1 MPTPRSLT
9 GDIQNLSAAE
19 LVEVEQQLVK
29 LYTAEDG
36 EDTGVDTEVRVTLT
50 QIMGVSMNISTS
62 LSDAAVC
69 EVFMKALTLDGYG
82 ATCTAAMSGD
92 KYSFTLEYPLEPA
105 VQVAAKTA
113 EMKSFVGGG
122 NLAEAMAAA
131 AALLRRRRLDT
142 LSVAGVTPPI
152 TTVGAQVTIFSKIYA
167 SSNPDAYPLL
177 QNESST
183 VHDQVGSVNAS
194 RISSTLMAAV
204 TNIKGLAVTAPIQTA
219 YAETN
224 APPQTPPPLAPP
236 QPPLAPPPLAPPLP
250 PLAPPS
256 PPPPPRPSSPD
267 PSFNALQLDASEANV
282 VGLAS
287 QLFTVEQAESA
298 AFTAS
303 VATAGTLVVVA
314 FRSFQESIKVS
325 SAPSIAGSVT
335 VSAGALLSGTVMML
349 SQVQSIKS
357 LVLLNK
363 RAPPSFTS
371 FGAGFAWGSMHLDL
385 GIHFEDNNATH
396 SLGQTLPDRAAAVPA
411 EGSARYL
418 GALGMGA
425 GELFA
430 NNLVFQLAAIAAVVV
445 LHKSMLLTPMPALA
459 FPKLE
464 LAWFIATYEG
474 TVLGATMVLKELA
487 ESRLPTHLGVPLGIV
502 AALVYLAL
510 LILTVWLVLTTRRK
524 ILHLRQ
530 RGSFDL
536 PPTTTDAASLMPLP
550 MPPPAS
556 PPSRPP
562 SLPALLPPLDAPPPE
577 SPPPSPPIHVVLGE
591 VPAVRSSPLTVQV
604 LDSSAHSSSSGL
616 TTDVKKSSSRACSF
630 VLARLFKWE
639 WVWYVSDT
647 KSKEE
652 VAEASAFLYG
662 YGELFKYSQGGV
674 ANCAIPNY
682 LFFTIEMAHTVL
694 KAIILVALTDAGTQA
709 ALIVG
714 LESISFLLFVIQRP
728 FADKAGWTRLCSVAR
743 PLVRAGEAWGCSV
756 CIAGGGLVGV
766 LRHFRNAARGDP
778 RQSDPRARIFQHQAD
793 RGLNLDVTISKAV
806 SLASFVAL
814 SASGSDSGVVSDQRY
829 QQVMLVNLAALY
841 WIVGFQAL
849 RQVSLMCHTLQATPS
864 SQPLPRPEQARTT
877 ERMDSPQPEN
887 LIQPLSRQPDVITKD
902 WLSHQATEDW
912 LSRQSDAPAAGV
924 ERPSI
929 SITGPSGQVTPIEL
943 PGMQDNGASASVDE
957 TRARVSRARLARSL
971 AAGGTTMGSTDALPA
986 TNESAEP
993 LARIPPSM
1001 QGQQLEWLEGVCN
1014 EDKDNDELD
1023 KHVQPHSISI
1033 AGPSRQ
1039 VTPIEL
1045 PGMQDNGA
1053 SASVDE
1059 TRARVSRARLA
1070 RSLLSTDAVPGI
1082 NESAEPARIPPSM
1095 QGQQLVW
1102 LEGLCNEDTD
1112 NDDYDKQFGV

>member
-82 ATCTAAMSGD
+82 ATCTAAVSGD

-113 EMKSFVGGG
+113 EMKSFVVGG

-142 LSVAGVTPPI
+142 LSVAGVTPPT

-167 SSNPDAYPLL
+167 SSSPDAYPLL

-183 VHDQVGSVNAS
+183 VHDQAGSVNAS
-194 RISSTLMAAV
+194 RICSTLMAAV
-204 TNIKGLAVTAPIQTA
+204 TNINCLAVTAPIQTA

-314 FRSFQESIKVS
+314 FRSFQESIKAS

-335 VSAGALLSGTVMML
+335 VSAGALMSGIVMML

-396 SLGQTLPDRAAAVPA
+396 SLGQTLPDGAAAVPA

-577 SPPPSPPIHVVLGE
+577 SPPPSPPIQVVLGE

-616 TTDVKKSSSRACSF
+616 TTDVKKSNSRACSF
-630 VLARLFKWE
+630 VLRDVLARLFKWE
-639 WVWYVSDT
+639 WVWYVSNT

-766 LRHFRNAARGDP
+766 LRHFRNAARSDP
-778 RQSDPRARIFQHQAD
+778 RQSDPRARFFQHQAD

-864 SQPLPRPEQARTT
+864 PQPLPRPEQARTT
-877 ERMDSPQPEN
+877 ERMDSSRSASPQPEN
-887 LIQPLSRQPDVITKD
+887 LIRPLSRQPDVITED

-924 ERPSI
+924 EHPSI
-929 SITGPSGQVTPIEL
+929 SITGPSGQF
-943 PGMQDNGASASVDE
+943 
-957 TRARVSRARLARSL
+957 
-971 AAGGTTMGSTDALPA
+971 
-986 TNESAEP
+986 
-993 LARIPPSM
+993 
-1001 QGQQLEWLEGVCN
+1001 
-1014 EDKDNDELD
+1014 
-1023 KHVQPHSISI
+1023 
-1033 AGPSRQ
+1033 
-1039 VTPIEL
+1039 TPIEL

-1095 QGQQLVW
+1095 QGQQLDW

-1112 NDDYDKQFGV
+1112 NEYDKQFGV

>member
-1 MPTPRSLT
+1 MPTPRSPT

-19 LVEVEQQLVK
+19 LVKIEQQLVK
-29 LYTAEDG
+29 LYTAEKG
-36 EDTGVDTEVRVTLT
+36 EETGLDTEVRMTLT
-50 QIMGVSMNISTS
+50 QIMAASMNISAS

-82 ATCTAAMSGD
+82 ATCTAAVSGD
-92 KYSFTLEYPLEPA
+92 KYTFTLEYPLEPA

-113 EMKSFVGGG
+113 QMKSFIVGGNFTEG
-122 NLAEAMAAA
+122 MAAA

-142 LSVAGVTPPI
+142 LSVAGVTPP
-152 TTVGAQVTIFSKIYA
+152 TTAVGAQVTIFSKIFA
-167 SSNPDAYPLL
+167 SSSPDAYQLL

-183 VHDQVGSVNAS
+183 VHDQAGSVNAS
-194 RISSTLMAAV
+194 RISSILTAVV

-236 QPPLAPPPLAPPLP
+236 QPPLAPPPLVPPLP

-267 PSFNALQLDASEANV
+267 PSFNALPLDAQAAV
-282 VGLAS
+282 VGVGS
-287 QLFTVEQAESA
+287 QLFTVEQAEFA

-314 FRSFQESIKVS
+314 LRSFQESIKAS
-325 SAPSIAGSVT
+325 TAPSIEGSVT
-335 VSAGALLSGTVMML
+335 VNAGALMSGTVMML

-385 GIHFEDNNATH
+385 GIHFEDNNATR
-396 SLGQTLPDRAAAVPA
+396 SLGQTLPDGAAAVPA

-430 NNLVFQLAAIAAVVV
+430 NNLVFQLAAIAAVVA

-487 ESRLPTHLGVPLGIV
+487 ESRLPHHHGVPLGIV
-502 AALVYLAL
+502 AALVYIAL
-510 LILTVWLVLTTRRK
+510 LILTVWLVLTTRGK

-550 MPPPAS
+550 MPLPAS

-577 SPPPSPPIHVVLGE
+577 SPPPSPPIQVVLGE
-591 VPAVRSSPLTVQV
+591 VPVVRSSPLTVQV
-604 LDSSAHSSSSGL
+604 LDSPGADSDSSSGL
-616 TTDVKKSSSRACSF
+616 TTDVKNCRSCSF
-630 VLARLFKWE
+630 VLARLFTWE
-639 WVWYVSDT
+639 WVWYVSNT

-682 LFFTIEMAHTVL
+682 LFFAIEMAHTVL
-694 KAIILVALTDAGTQA
+694 KAIILVALTDAGTQS

-728 FADKAGWTRLCSVAR
+728 FADTAG
-743 PLVRAGEAWGCSV
+743 
-756 CIAGGGLVGV
+756 
-766 LRHFRNAARGDP
+766 
-778 RQSDPRARIFQHQAD
+778 
-793 RGLNLDVTISKAV
+793 
-806 SLASFVAL
+806 
-814 SASGSDSGVVSDQRY
+814 
-829 QQVMLVNLAALY
+829 
-841 WIVGFQAL
+841 
-849 RQVSLMCHTLQATPS
+849 
-864 SQPLPRPEQARTT
+864 
-877 ERMDSPQPEN
+877 
-887 LIQPLSRQPDVITKD
+887 
-902 WLSHQATEDW
+902 
-912 LSRQSDAPAAGV
+912 
-924 ERPSI
+924 
-929 SITGPSGQVTPIEL
+929 
-943 PGMQDNGASASVDE
+943 
-957 TRARVSRARLARSL
+957 
-971 AAGGTTMGSTDALPA
+971 
-986 TNESAEP
+986 
-993 LARIPPSM
+993 
-1001 QGQQLEWLEGVCN
+1001 
-1014 EDKDNDELD
+1014 
-1023 KHVQPHSISI
+1023 
-1033 AGPSRQ
+1033 
-1039 VTPIEL
+1039 
-1045 PGMQDNGA
+1045 
-1053 SASVDE
+1053 
-1059 TRARVSRARLA
+1059 
-1070 RSLLSTDAVPGI
+1070 
-1082 NESAEPARIPPSM
+1082 
-1095 QGQQLVW
+1095 
-1102 LEGLCNEDTD
+1102 
-1112 NDDYDKQFGV
+1112 

>member
-1 MPTPRSLT
+1 MPRSPT
-9 GDIQNLSAAE
+9 GDIQNLSTAE

-29 LYTAEDG
+29 LYTAENG
-36 EDTGVDTEVRVTLT
+36 EETGVDTEVRVTLT
-50 QIMGVSMNISTS
+50 QIMGASMNISTS

-82 ATCTAAMSGD
+82 ATCTAAVSGD
-92 KYSFTLEYPLEPA
+92 KYTFTLEYPLEPA

-113 EMKSFVGGG
+113 EMKSFVVVG
-122 NLAEAMAAA
+122 NFTEAMAAK

-142 LSVAGVTPPI
+142 LSVAGVTPP
-152 TTVGAQVTIFSKIYA
+152 TTAVGAQVTIFSRIFA
-167 SSNPDAYPLL
+167 SSSPGAYQLL

-183 VHDQVGSVNAS
+183 VHDQAGSVNAS
-194 RISSTLMAAV
+194 RISSTLTAVV

-236 QPPLAPPPLAPPLP
+236 QPSLAPPPLVPPLP

-267 PSFNALQLDASEANV
+267 PSFNALPLDAQAAV
-282 VGLAS
+282 VGVGS
-287 QLFTVEQAESA
+287 QLFTVEQAEFA

-314 FRSFQESIKVS
+314 LRSFQESIKAS
-325 SAPSIAGSVT
+325 SAPSIEGSVT
-335 VSAGALLSGTVMML
+335 VSAGALMSGTVMML

-385 GIHFEDNNATH
+385 GIHFEDNNATR
-396 SLGQTLPDRAAAVPA
+396 SLGQTLPDGAAAVPA

-430 NNLVFQLAAIAAVVV
+430 NNLVFQLAAIAAVVA

-487 ESRLPTHLGVPLGIV
+487 ESRLPTHHGVPLGIV

-524 ILHLRQ
+524 ILHLQQ

-577 SPPPSPPIHVVLGE
+577 SPPPSTPIQAVLGE

-604 LDSSAHSSSSGL
+604 LDSSGADSDSSSGL
-616 TTDVKKSSSRACSF
+616 TTDVKKRNCRSCSF
-630 VLARLFKWE
+630 VLARLFTWE
-639 WVWYVSDT
+639 WVWYVSNT

-682 LFFTIEMAHTVL
+682 LFFTLEMAHTVL
-694 KAIILVALTDAGTQA
+694 KAIILVALTDAGTQS

-728 FADKAGWTRLCSVAR
+728 FADTAG
-743 PLVRAGEAWGCSV
+743 
-756 CIAGGGLVGV
+756 
-766 LRHFRNAARGDP
+766 
-778 RQSDPRARIFQHQAD
+778 
-793 RGLNLDVTISKAV
+793 
-806 SLASFVAL
+806 
-814 SASGSDSGVVSDQRY
+814 
-829 QQVMLVNLAALY
+829 
-841 WIVGFQAL
+841 
-849 RQVSLMCHTLQATPS
+849 
-864 SQPLPRPEQARTT
+864 
-877 ERMDSPQPEN
+877 
-887 LIQPLSRQPDVITKD
+887 
-902 WLSHQATEDW
+902 
-912 LSRQSDAPAAGV
+912 
-924 ERPSI
+924 
-929 SITGPSGQVTPIEL
+929 
-943 PGMQDNGASASVDE
+943 
-957 TRARVSRARLARSL
+957 
-971 AAGGTTMGSTDALPA
+971 
-986 TNESAEP
+986 
-993 LARIPPSM
+993 
-1001 QGQQLEWLEGVCN
+1001 
-1014 EDKDNDELD
+1014 
-1023 KHVQPHSISI
+1023 
-1033 AGPSRQ
+1033 
-1039 VTPIEL
+1039 
-1045 PGMQDNGA
+1045 
-1053 SASVDE
+1053 
-1059 TRARVSRARLA
+1059 
-1070 RSLLSTDAVPGI
+1070 
-1082 NESAEPARIPPSM
+1082 
-1095 QGQQLVW
+1095 
-1102 LEGLCNEDTD
+1102 
-1112 NDDYDKQFGV
+1112 

>member
-1 MPTPRSLT
+1 MEVTVSGT
-9 GDIQNLSAAE
+9 VETFDQEAFKAA
-19 LVEVEQQLVK
+19 LG
-29 LYTAEDG
+29 AS
-36 EDTGVDTEVRVTLT
+36 VRVDREA
-50 QIMGVSMNISTS
+50 IS
-62 LSDAAVC
+62 LNV
-69 EVFMKALTLDGYG
+69 
-82 ATCTAAMSGD
+82 TAASV
-92 KYSFTLEYPLEPA
+92 KVVATILVVEEA
-105 VQVAAKTA
+105 VESDGNVHVGYAVAALQA
-113 EMKSFVGGG
+113 LARNRSAFSEAVGV
-122 NLAEAMAAA
+122 AVEAIAP
-131 AALLRRRRLDT
+131 LVVWHR
-142 LSVAGVTPPI
+142 
-152 TTVGAQVTIFSKIYA
+152 TV
-167 SSNPDAYPLL
+167 P
-177 QNESST
+177 
-183 VHDQVGSVNAS
+183 
-194 RISSTLMAAV
+194 M
-204 TNIKGLAVTAPIQTA
+204 
-219 YAETN
+219 
-224 APPQTPPPLAPP
+224 
-236 QPPLAPPPLAPPLP
+236 PLP
-250 PLAPPS
+250 PPPS
-256 PPPPPRPSSPD
+256 PPSPSPLPFPPPPSPPFRP
-267 PSFNALQLDASEANV
+267 PSLPPEYPPFNAMPLDDTEAAV

-303 VATAGTLVVVA
+303 VATAVTLVVVA

-335 VSAGALLSGTVMML
+335 VSAGALMSGIVMML

-363 RAPPSFTS
+363 RSPPSFTS

-396 SLGQTLPDRAAAVPA
+396 SLGQTLPDGAAAVPA

-510 LILTVWLVLTTRRK
+510 FILTVWLVLTTRRK

-562 SLPALLPPLDAPPPE
+562 SLPALLPPLDADAPPPE
-577 SPPPSPPIHVVLGE
+577 SPPPSSPIQVVLGE

-616 TTDVKKSSSRACSF
+616 TTDVKKSNSRACSF
-630 VLARLFKWE
+630 VLRDVLARLFKWE
-639 WVWYVSDT
+639 WVWYVSNT

-694 KAIILVALTDAGTQA
+694 KAIILVALTEAGTQA

-728 FADKAGWTRLCSVAR
+728 FADTAGWTRLCSVAR

-766 LRHFRNAARGDP
+766 LRHFRSAARGDP
-778 RQSDPRARIFQHQAD
+778 RQSDPRARFFPKPG
-793 RGLNLDVTISKAV
+793 R
-806 SLASFVAL
+806 
-814 SASGSDSGVVSDQRY
+814 SGS
-829 QQVMLVNLAALY
+829 
-841 WIVGFQAL
+841 
-849 RQVSLMCHTLQATPS
+849 
-864 SQPLPRPEQARTT
+864 
-877 ERMDSPQPEN
+877 
-887 LIQPLSRQPDVITKD
+887 
-902 WLSHQATEDW
+902 
-912 LSRQSDAPAAGV
+912 
-924 ERPSI
+924 
-929 SITGPSGQVTPIEL
+929 
-943 PGMQDNGASASVDE
+943 
-957 TRARVSRARLARSL
+957 
-971 AAGGTTMGSTDALPA
+971 
-986 TNESAEP
+986 EP
-993 LARIPPSM
+993 
-1001 QGQQLEWLEGVCN
+1001 
-1014 EDKDNDELD
+1014 
-1023 KHVQPHSISI
+1023 
-1033 AGPSRQ
+1033 
-1039 VTPIEL
+1039 
-1045 PGMQDNGA
+1045 
-1053 SASVDE
+1053 
-1059 TRARVSRARLA
+1059 
-1070 RSLLSTDAVPGI
+1070 
-1082 NESAEPARIPPSM
+1082 
-1095 QGQQLVW
+1095 
-1102 LEGLCNEDTD
+1102 
-1112 NDDYDKQFGV
+1112 

>member
-1 MPTPRSLT
+1 M
-9 GDIQNLSAAE
+9 
-19 LVEVEQQLVK
+19 EVTVSG
-29 LYTAEDG
+29 T
-36 EDTGVDTEVRVTLT
+36 VDTFDQEAFKAALGASVRVDREA
-50 QIMGVSMNISTS
+50 IS
-62 LSDAAVC
+62 LNV
-69 EVFMKALTLDGYG
+69 
-82 ATCTAAMSGD
+82 TAASV
-92 KYSFTLEYPLEPA
+92 KVVATILVVEEA
-105 VQVAAKTA
+105 VESDGNVHVGYAVAALQA
-113 EMKSFVGGG
+113 LARNRSAFSEAVGV
-122 NLAEAMAAA
+122 AVEA
-131 AALLRRRRLDT
+131 
-142 LSVAGVTPPI
+142 VAPLVVWHR
-152 TTVGAQVTIFSKIYA
+152 TV
-167 SSNPDAYPLL
+167 P
-177 QNESST
+177 
-183 VHDQVGSVNAS
+183 
-194 RISSTLMAAV
+194 M
-204 TNIKGLAVTAPIQTA
+204 
-219 YAETN
+219 
-224 APPQTPPPLAPP
+224 
-236 QPPLAPPPLAPPLP
+236 PLP
-250 PLAPPS
+250 PPPS
-256 PPPPPRPSSPD
+256 PPSPSPLPFPPPPSPPFRP
-267 PSFNALQLDASEANV
+267 PSLPPEYPPFNALPLDDTEAAV

-314 FRSFQESIKVS
+314 FRSFQESIKAS

-335 VSAGALLSGTVMML
+335 VSAGALMSGIVMML

-385 GIHFEDNNATH
+385 GIHFEDNNTTH
-396 SLGQTLPDRAAAVPA
+396 SLGQTLPDGAAAVPA

-418 GALGMGA
+418 GALGMRA

-562 SLPALLPPLDAPPPE
+562 SLPALLPPLDADAPPPE
-577 SPPPSPPIHVVLGE
+577 SPPPSPPIQIVLGE

-616 TTDVKKSSSRACSF
+616 TTDVKKSKSRACSF
-630 VLARLFKWE
+630 VLRDVLARLFKWE
-639 WVWYVSDT
+639 WVWYVPNT

-694 KAIILVALTDAGTQA
+694 KAIILVALTETGTQS

-728 FADKAGWTRLCSVAR
+728 FADKAGWTRLCSVAK

-766 LRHFRNAARGDP
+766 LRHFRNAARSDP
-778 RQSDPRARIFQHQAD
+778 RQSDPRARFFQHQAD

-849 RQVSLMCHTLQATPS
+849 RQVSLMCHILQATPS
-864 SQPLPRPEQARTT
+864 PQPLPRPEQARRT
-877 ERMDSPQPEN
+877 ERMDSSRSASPQPET
-887 LIQPLSRQPDVITKD
+887 LIQPLSRQPDVITED

-912 LSRQSDAPAAGV
+912 LSRQSDVLAAGV
-924 ERPSI
+924 EHPSI
-929 SITGPSGQVTPIEL
+929 SITGPPGQFTPIEL

-971 AAGGTTMGSTDALPA
+971 LSTDALPA

-993 LARIPPSM
+993 ARIPSSM
-1001 QGQQLEWLEGVCN
+1001 QGQQLEWLEGLCN

-1023 KHVQPHSISI
+1023 KHVQPPSISI
-1033 AGPSRQ
+1033 AGPSRPF
-1039 VTPIEL
+1039 TPIEL

-1082 NESAEPARIPPSM
+1082 NKSAEPARIPPSM
-1095 QGQQLVW
+1095 QGQQLDW

-1112 NDDYDKQFGV
+1112 NDELDKQFGV